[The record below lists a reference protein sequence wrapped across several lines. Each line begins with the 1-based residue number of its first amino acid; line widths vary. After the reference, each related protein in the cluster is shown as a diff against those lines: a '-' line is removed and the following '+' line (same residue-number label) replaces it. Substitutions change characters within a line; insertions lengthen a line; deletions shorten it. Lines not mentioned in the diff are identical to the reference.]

1 MAETN
6 TRITFAVAQP
16 WVGVSVTRCPCWTT
30 LGKQTKLLCASDSS
44 CVKRRE
50 KVPNL
55 KESRS
60 KRAQRACRGLG
71 PGSEPSITFTT
82 TATNYYALNNSWL
95 LLLVTLFPF
104 PVLSHCHLPHSLLSV
119 PTIQTKKP
127 AVDAAQPLRRFLGT
141 GSTSGADAERG

>member
-104 PVLSHCHLPHSLLSV
+104 PVLSPLPSPPLPFICSND
-119 PTIQTKKP
+119 TNKK
-127 AVDAAQPLRRFLGT
+127 ASRGRGSAAQAFSRNGVNVW
-141 GSTSGADAERG
+141 GGC